1 MNKILLQNIKSE
13 KEFKK
18 SIVYLAMKSL
28 VENGVTVYTTI
39 RELRE
44 YITGFTGGI
53 IDLDTATL
61 KRYLSELE
69 KENIIITLFK
79 SNSKKDKSIYKI
91 LN

>member
-1 MNKILLQNIKSE
+1 MNNILFQTIKTE

-28 VENGVTVYTTI
+28 VESGNTVHTTV
-39 RELRE
+39 RELKE

-53 IDLDTATL
+53 INLDTTTL
-61 KRYLSELE
+61 KRYLTELE
-69 KENIIITLFK
+69 KENIIIVLFK

>member
-1 MNKILLQNIKSE
+1 MNKILLKTVKTE

-18 SIVYLAMKSL
+18 SIVCLAMKSL
-28 VENGVTVYTTI
+28 VESGMTVHTTI

-44 YITGFTGGI
+44 YITGFTGGV
-53 IDLDTATL
+53 IDLDTTTL
-61 KRYLSELE
+61 KRYLAELE